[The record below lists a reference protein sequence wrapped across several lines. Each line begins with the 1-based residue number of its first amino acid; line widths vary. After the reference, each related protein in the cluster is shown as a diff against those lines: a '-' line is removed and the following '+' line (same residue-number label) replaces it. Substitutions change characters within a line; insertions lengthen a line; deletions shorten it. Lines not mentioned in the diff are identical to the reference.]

1 MKLEDIKERC
11 YINDEGC
18 WVWKGA
24 ISEGKWPRIWAP
36 DHTKPGSPMKTQTGR
51 RAVWHIKSGVAIPT
65 GYRVYGDCECDQCL
79 NPAHMKC
86 GPTSEYGEHIKET
99 GKFRGSVKRI
109 TANRATGQK
118 RSKISPGQIAV
129 ILGSYETGKDISAR
143 MNVSRQLISRYRTG
157 KGGLCW
163 EPVGGMFSQLM
174 AAT

>member
-1 MKLEDIKERC
+1 
-11 YINDEGC
+11 
-18 WVWKGA
+18 
-24 ISEGKWPRIWAP
+24 
-36 DHTKPGSPMKTQTGR
+36 MKTQTGR
-51 RAVWHIKSGVAIPT
+51 RAVWHIKSGVAIPA

-99 GKFRGSVKRI
+99 GKFKGSVKRI

-118 RSKISPGQIAV
+118 RSKISPGQIAA